1 MVEEPQKAKV
11 AIRSI
16 TGCAGCQLEIYF
28 IEDVLL
34 DIINKID
41 LVSAPM
47 IKETNYDGNVDI
59 CFVEGSV
66 TFNEDIDKI
75 KEWREKSKLIVAI
88 GACACEGGVQQ
99 QLNFIDKEKAG
110 KYVYKGETKF
120 LKAVDPTPISD
131 HIKVDYYL
139 RGCPVDK
146 QEVIWFLK
154 QVLAGKSPKEYE
166 KPICHE
172 CKLRENHCLLAQGR
186 DCYGPITYGGC
197 SVMCP
202 SYNHSC
208 TGCRG
213 PISDGNFEQ
222 HIQLLTEKGF
232 DKNMIMQRM
241 QKYSGLRL
249 SRLMKT
255 DKEKK

>member
-1 MVEEPQKAKV
+1 MVEDAKKAKV

-34 DIINKID
+34 DILGKID
-41 LVSAPM
+41 LVAAPM
-47 IKETNYDGNVDI
+47 IKEKNYEGEVDI
-59 CFVEGSV
+59 CFIEGSV
-66 TFNEDIDKI
+66 TFDKNIDNL
-75 KEWREKSKLIVAI
+75 KEWREKSKIIVAI

-99 QLNFIDKEKAG
+99 QLNFIDKDIAK
-110 KYVYKGETKF
+110 KYVYKRETSF
-120 LKAVDPTPISD
+120 LKSVDPTPISD
-131 HIKVDYYL
+131 HIKVDYFL

-166 KPICHE
+166 KPVCHE
-172 CKLRENHCLLAQGR
+172 CSLRENNCLLNQGR
-186 DCYGPITYGGC
+186 DCYGPVTYGGC
-197 SVMCP
+197 SIMCP
-202 SYNHSC
+202 DYNHAC

-213 PISDGNFEQ
+213 PISDGNFEK
-222 HIQLLTEKGF
+222 HIELLTEKGF
-232 DKNMIMQRM
+232 EKRLIMQRM
-241 QKYSGLRL
+241 QKYGGLRL

-255 DKEKK
+255 DKR